1 MKKIFLL
8 LSLVFVYCD
17 AFAACTYKGD
27 RKLLN
32 LVLSPKITA
41 DPSIPVGTVLYSK
54 KYGTGDY
61 KTFSCSKIM
70 NDQYIIDSTTPQVTG
85 VAGLQGK
92 PVYETGIDGI
102 GFQVS
107 DILNS
112 KNGSLT
118 PAVVGSTQIPFENSN
133 DNYQFITVWLIKT
146 KAIIDTDGKSS
157 NPKVSFGANNI
168 MVNDGLLLAATIS
181 LNNITYKNTSC
192 NISVSGPN
200 KLILNK
206 IEKSTLMSIPRA
218 GITPSQKN
226 IAMNVDCP
234 TGSQGGTLMYWFNPL
249 GNVSAS
255 GDGIIDN
262 MLTGSTAAKNVGI
275 IFKMNNNP
283 VVFHD
288 IDKYKIAHA
297 EAHQTV
303 NITADYYRAS
313 NNVADITN
321 GNVKAMM
328 EVVIQE
334 E

>member
-8 LSLVFVYCD
+8 LSLVFVCSD
-17 AFAACTYKGD
+17 VFAACTYHGE
-27 RKLLN
+27 RKLLTLN
-32 LVLSPKITA
+32 LSPKITA
-41 DPSIPVGTVLYSK
+41 DPSIPVGAVLYSK
-54 KYGTGDY
+54 KFGTGNY

-70 NDQYIIDSTTPQVTG
+70 NDQYIIDSTGPQVTG
-85 VAGLQGK
+85 VTGLQGK

-112 KNGSLT
+112 KNGSLN
-118 PAVVGSTQIPFENSN
+118 PAVVGSTQIPFESSN

-146 KAIIDTDGKSS
+146 KAVIDTNDKSF
-157 NPKVSFGANNI
+157 NPKISFGANNI
-168 MVNDGLLLAATIS
+168 MINDGLLLAATIN
-181 LNNITYKNTSC
+181 LNNMIYKNTSC
-192 NISVSGPN
+192 NISVSGSN
-200 KLILNK
+200 RIILNK
-206 IEKSTLMSIPRA
+206 IAKSTLMSIPRA

-226 IAMNVDCP
+226 ITMNVDCP
-234 TGSQGGTLMYWFNPL
+234 TGSQGGSFMYWFNPI

-262 MLTGSTAAKNVGI
+262 ILTGATAAKNVGV
-275 IFKMNNNP
+275 IFKMNSNP
-283 VVFHD
+283 VVFYD
-288 IDKYKIAHA
+288 MDKYKIANA
-297 EAHQTV
+297 GAHQNF

-313 NNVADITN
+313 NNAADITN
-321 GNVKAMM
+321 GSVKAMM